1 MTKLEKVMEALDK
14 AIRLSRKTGR
24 PEPPKKIPRT
34 YEGMDE
40 RELKII
46 DRLAAMTV
54 DERLRFNNY
63 QCDIIRFALE
73 FLICMLVRWI
83 FCHFRMVIF
92 HSVALFFTE
101 IQVVQSFLCTSQAHV
116 DVCCLMPHIQLI
128 CMLATLPFRVLNKI
142 LDSVCLHLTGQLA
155 SFSGFN
161 PCLSL
166 LLSDEFL
173 HLIESFDVL

>member
-24 PEPPKKIPRT
+24 PKPPKKIPRT

-63 QCDIIRFALE
+63 QCDIMGNMTMEEVKEHAAELDE
-73 FLICMLVRWI
+73 
-83 FCHFRMVIF
+83 
-92 HSVALFFTE
+92 
-101 IQVVQSFLCTSQAHV
+101 
-116 DVCCLMPHIQLI
+116 
-128 CMLATLPFRVLNKI
+128 KI
-142 LDSVCLHLTGQLA
+142 DAYLG
-155 SFSGFN
+155 
-161 PCLSL
+161 
-166 LLSDEFL
+166 
-173 HLIESFDVL
+173 I

>member
-46 DRLAAMTV
+46 GRLAAMTV

-63 QCDIIRFALE
+63 QSPR
-73 FLICMLVRWI
+73 
-83 FCHFRMVIF
+83 
-92 HSVALFFTE
+92 
-101 IQVVQSFLCTSQAHV
+101 
-116 DVCCLMPHIQLI
+116 
-128 CMLATLPFRVLNKI
+128 N
-142 LDSVCLHLTGQLA
+142 LHL
-155 SFSGFN
+155 SFRDSI
-161 PCLSL
+161 
-166 LLSDEFL
+166 D
-173 HLIESFDVL
+173 